1 MSKFIQIQIEQISM
15 SLVHKLLLELDPK
28 FAERLSQT
36 LVLEEYAKKLS
47 EYAYF
52 VTAKI
57 DGKYVGV
64 CAFYINEVKR
74 EYFLPYLCVSSTCR
88 NMGIAGKI
96 FETICQKADSNNYN
110 VALEV
115 RNDNSGAIHLYHK
128 FGFIENSVGETK
140 TTMTRISKI

>member
-1 MSKFIQIQIEQISM
+1 MSKFIQIQIEHISM

-47 EYAYF
+47 QYAYF

-57 DGKYVGV
+57 DGEYVGV
-64 CAFYINEVKR
+64 CAFYINEVKQ
-74 EYFLPYLCVSSTCR
+74 EYFIPYICVSSTCR
-88 NMGIAGKI
+88 KMGIAGKI
-96 FETICQKADSNNYN
+96 FETICQEADSNNYN

-115 RNDNSGAIHLYHK
+115 RNDNSGAIHLYQK
-128 FGFIENSVGETK
+128 FGFIENSVGEEK
-140 TTMTRISKI
+140 TRMTRISKI